1 MKITMRELFVSGC
14 LFCGYAFFQLL
25 GIVIRSFPS
34 SRVGA
39 IALFILGM
47 FLIFALGFTN
57 WCGLWYKS
65 RGILNQN
72 QTIIGFAPSLV
83 FGAFA
88 ITALIIGI
96 NVGG

>member
-1 MKITMRELFVSGC
+1 
-14 LFCGYAFFQLL
+14 
-25 GIVIRSFPS
+25 
-34 SRVGA
+34 
-39 IALFILGM
+39 M